1 MLFRLSS
8 LPSHS
13 AHFALWIL
21 LTAGT
26 LAGDPVTRVVDSSGK
41 TVFHRIFVSGDPE
54 FDDDVTNVVN
64 AFDSWPDAPGS
75 TRQRISVGFIN
86 DALSR
91 TLTDLKTLAM
101 PGQEVVLYYSGHGGD
116 GPQYGAAD
124 TNADDPDGFDNH
136 ITSTNRASS
145 QTITDDQLA
154 TMISGFRESVTLN
167 VLLDSC
173 WGGTF
178 ANGTSDLPSATNANG
193 AAYGSHLDQMGPS
206 GCITDE
212 MTTGLIQSLRN
223 TNGRPTG
230 DSDGDGTLTSSELKQ
245 FLERRGD
252 LGGSGQCSSGGK
264 CASAVPEPPSLSLSS
279 IVLLSMVAAAR
290 LRRFFTTGKR
300 SAENPNARSA

>member
-1 MLFRLSS
+1 MPFRLFS
-8 LPSHS
+8 PSNYP
-13 AHFALWIL
+13 AGIAMWL
-21 LTAGT
+21 LVSAGT
-26 LAGDPVTRVVDSSGK
+26 LAADPVTRVVDSSGN

-64 AFDSWPDAPGS
+64 AFDLWPDAPGS
-75 TRQRISVGFIN
+75 TEQRISVGFIN

-91 TLTDLKTLAM
+91 TLADLKTLAM

-124 TNADDPDGFDNH
+124 TNGDDPDGFDNH

-154 TMISGFRESVTLN
+154 TMMSGFRESVTLN

-206 GCITDE
+206 GCITNE
-212 MTTGLIQSLRN
+212 MTTGLIQSLQNR
-223 TNGRPTG
+223 NGRPTG
-230 DSDGDGTLTSSELKQ
+230 DSDGDGTLTSTELKQ
-245 FLERRGD
+245 FLEGRGD
-252 LGGSGQCSSGGK
+252 LGGSSQCGSGGK
-264 CASAVPEPPSLSLSS
+264 CASAVPEPPSLSLSC
-279 IVLLSMVAAAR
+279 IMLLSMVAAAR
-290 LRRFFTTGKR
+290 WRSFFTIRKR
-300 SAENPNARSA
+300 TA